1 MKHFAE
7 KISTII
13 TSPFKLFFEKII
25 GFCNLVVM
33 TMGILI
39 MVVSPIFAI
48 GAPKFPIFNFF
59 NVTISVIITALGC
72 IIGTMLA
79 VLGYAKNKSE
89 EVKKAVEESIYKSP
103 DYQKDKKLCDELRAQ
118 TDSLAK
124 DYYSVAKERNEL
136 RAEKEQL
143 KSEKED
149 LTEENN
155 DLKDRVLALKRDL
168 KAEKSKVIQI
178 YEIKHAR
185 KLIPCEMSFCSFDFK
200 ENTIS
205 REEET
210 RFHRG
215 QRKVYIGLLRKQGTI
230 YFGTDLSKLAVKIE
244 NNELVVCGNLHDFS
258 AVSKDSTETETLF
271 NRIEIK
277 KYARGTNI
285 NAINLPAPEEI
296 SVVTTANTNQELE
309 KWHSLHKQEFKDR
322 FTNQSD
328 GILQSKIDEFTKDYL
343 KAILRPV
350 CYKYGLIDIRFEPD
364 IPVSGELKTLGLEE
378 YINNFNEKLKLE
390 KQEICLSEQ
399 V

>member
-1 MKHFAE
+1 MKYFVE

-33 TMGILI
+33 TTGILI

-124 DYYSVAKERNEL
+124 DNYSVTKERNEL
-136 RAEKEQL
+136 KAENEQL
-143 KSEKED
+143 KSEKND
-149 LTEENN
+149 LIEKNN
-155 DLKDRVLALKRDL
+155 DYKDRALALKRAL
-168 KAEKSKVIQI
+168 IAEKSKVIQI
-178 YEIKHAR
+178 YEIKPA
-185 KLIPCEMSFCSFDFK
+185 KGLISCEMSFCSCDFK
-200 ENTIS
+200 EYTIS
-205 REEET
+205 REEES
-210 RFHRG
+210 RLHRS
-215 QRKVYIGLLRKQGTI
+215 QRKVYRGLIRKQGTM
-230 YFGTDLSKLAVKIE
+230 YFGTDLSKLVVKIE
-244 NNELVVCGNLHDFS
+244 NNELVICGSLHNHS
-258 AVSKDSTETETLF
+258 SVSKDADEEELLK
-271 NRIEIK
+271 RIEIE
-277 KYARGTNI
+277 KYKRGTDI
-285 NAINLPAPEEI
+285 NAYKLPAPEEI
-296 SVVTTANTNQELE
+296 SVVTTANTDQELE
-309 KWHSLHKQEFKDR
+309 KLKSQHKQEFKDR
-322 FTNQSD
+322 FTNLFD
-328 GILQSKIDEFTKDYL
+328 RDLQSKIDEFTKDYL
-343 KAILRPV
+343 KSILSPV
-350 CYKYGLIDIRFEPD
+350 CYKYGFIGIRFEPD
-364 IPVSGELKTLGLEE
+364 VPVSGELKTLGLQE
-378 YINNFNEKLKLE
+378 YIYNFNEKLKLE